1 MEKKNKVGVPN
12 EEEKEACEKA
22 QHLIVVDELNKA
34 KEGVAIELIFG
45 TTAKSK

>member
-12 EEEKEACEKA
+12 EEEKEAYEKA